1 MILWDDYGIPPL
13 STRKGGRDL
22 ASFKSNMAIW
32 ASKPYT
38 TPYMIPYITPFK
50 ELRL

>member
-1 MILWDDYGIPPL
+1 MILWDDYGLPPL

-32 ASKPYT
+32 LYGLVSPILL
-38 TPYMIPYITPFK
+38 PI
-50 ELRL
+50 